1 MIVDVPPLTLKPWNQ
16 MDLID
21 SFANLLSPQK
31 GLLSAAPNPLNPRT
45 SPFFTSKRN
54 MVVAPHP
61 SELPLPSMNL
71 APKRIMLPDEQESPK
86 SHHENVESMK
96 LANSLE
102 DASLTDSE
110 NYSTSE
116 NETVERVS
124 TTPSKRRE
132 FRRHCGCVLESR
144 TSQLYVV
151 LFVTVHY

>member
-1 MIVDVPPLTLKPWNQ
+1 
-16 MDLID
+16 
-21 SFANLLSPQK
+21 
-31 GLLSAAPNPLNPRT
+31 
-45 SPFFTSKRN
+45 